1 MWYGG
6 TKLMTCPHQ
15 DVCQNGKR
23 QRVHQAKI
31 LITELKQVPIKI
43 KQFKMLFMVPQVK
56 NEALLY

>member
-1 MWYGG
+1 
-6 TKLMTCPHQ
+6 MTCPHQ